1 MLCKSI
7 STVSYDDHMRYRFT
21 LFKEIVYKNHSYL
34 ISADKWLILPSLDR
48 VTNQWK
54 NSISLRKSV

>member
-1 MLCKSI
+1 LYTK
-7 STVSYDDHMRYRFT
+7 TTAFFLRADPW
-21 LFKEIVYKNHSYL
+21 L
-34 ISADKWLILPSLDR
+34 ISPCLGK